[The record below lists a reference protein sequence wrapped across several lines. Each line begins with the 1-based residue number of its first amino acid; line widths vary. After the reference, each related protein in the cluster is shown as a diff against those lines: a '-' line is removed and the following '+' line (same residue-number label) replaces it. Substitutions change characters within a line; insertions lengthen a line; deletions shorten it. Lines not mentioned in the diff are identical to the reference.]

1 MADNPDTTSLE
12 EDEFDGDIVSRIA
25 RLEADLE
32 AEKSSFS
39 HRFGVW
45 AGLVALVI
53 SIAAGGIG
61 IYDRVLSEL
70 ERDERKTQEAK
81 QIARGLSEIS
91 LKAAEVASSGDPM
104 KLAAMAG
111 PMNIEILNH
120 LSSLEALGEEV
131 LKTVETGD
139 LVLFS
144 ENFAGIGRQE
154 KALEVARIAQTNAR
168 SQYMNAI
175 ATNQVSRV
183 LYADG
188 PRRDLT
194 LARSQSEEAIEKVT
208 SSQDINRFTSAA
220 QFLVSRSIL
229 EAYSGNCENSAD
241 AIMRLKSEIPN
252 LPNATKDIL
261 VRQAEHEIARTSGC

>member
-1 MADNPDTTSLE
+1 MADNPDVTSSE
-12 EDEFDGDIVSRIA
+12 EGDFGGGIINRIA

-45 AGLVALVI
+45 AGLLALVI

-61 IYDRVLSEL
+61 IYDRVLSEF

-81 QIARGLSEIS
+81 QIARGLSELS
-91 LKAAEVASSGDPM
+91 LKAAEVALSGDPM
-104 KLAAMAG
+104 KLAAIAG
-111 PMNIEILNH
+111 LMNIEILNH
-120 LSSLEALGEEV
+120 LSNLEALGEEV

-154 KALEVARIAQTNAR
+154 KALEVAQIAQENAR

-175 ATNQVSRV
+175 ATNQLSRI

-188 PRRDLT
+188 PKRDLA
-194 LARSQSEEAIEKVT
+194 LARTRSEEAIEKVM

-229 EAYSGNCENSAD
+229 EAYSGNCIDSAD
-241 AIMRLKSEIPN
+241 ALSRLKSEIPG
-252 LPNATKDIL
+252 LPNATKEIL
-261 VRQAEHEIARTSGC
+261 VRQAEQEIARTSGC